1 MDSWSKVIGSSPIP
15 VFIIFNIVMKRE
27 IYKTKSRKQ
36 KKREFY
42 KQNINHIKI
51 LSGNYSLFNFFAKK
65 ENIRLN
71 KKILSEL
78 FITEIGSTFSLMHWN
93 FRYLV
98 V

>member
-1 MDSWSKVIGSSPIP
+1 
-15 VFIIFNIVMKRE
+15 MKKE

-51 LSGNYSLFNFFAKK
+51 LSGKYNLFSFFEKK
-65 ENIRLN
+65 ENIKLN

-78 FITEIGSTFSLMHWN
+78 FITEIGSTFSLMQWN
-93 FRYLV
+93 FRHHNSLKMG
-98 V
+98 